1 MKTHT
6 GQRHNA
12 GKPLLS
18 LMIEARHALA
28 GAARV
33 PAFGA
38 QKYSRGNWRGGLPH
52 TEVADCLL
60 RHLSAYIDGEDID
73 PESGCPHVDHVL
85 VNALFLAELFRTHPQ
100 LDDRRIRNA
109 GQTGS

>member
-1 MKTHT
+1 MSPYT

-12 GKPLLS
+12 GKPPLS
-18 LMIEARHALA
+18 MILEARHALA
-28 GAARV
+28 GAAQV
-33 PAFGA
+33 LAFGA

-60 RHLSAYIDGEDID
+60 RHLSAHLAGEDID

-85 VNALFLAELFRTHPQ
+85 VNALFLAELNRTHPQ
-100 LDDRRIRNA
+100 LDNRSIRSA
-109 GQTGS
+109 DQTGE